1 MDYSMCACHS
11 QLFPLNCELYFKC
24 EVISRKKKRGMFLL
38 PCVNFSMSYDI
49 LWTWQNTY
57 LKFKMYNCLITVF
70 EKMSMLLSNIFL
82 QLQMRAPR
90 YSHTFLLS
98 IKLFNVKVAFSS
110 LTMML
115 FTHLY
120 LFIFSNYFSLIKQK
134 LWRDNY
140 DVWSTNYHS
149 NIKDQWKSQNTC
161 LYFHIFS
168 LFCTSKFKM

>member
-1 MDYSMCACHS
+1 MWSN
-11 QLFPLNCELYFKC
+11 F
-24 EVISRKKKRGMFLL
+24 KKKKNEACFCCLA
-38 PCVNFSMSYDI
+38 
-49 LWTWQNTY
+49 WTFQCRMIFCEHDKTLY

-168 LFCTSKFKM
+168 LFCTAKFKMLQYF